1 MLFTLMC
8 FLSDDLGSYMY
19 QSVGHDDVHLY
30 VVCQV
35 MYIAT
40 CIRLLV
46 KMMFTLMC
54 VLSDEI
60 DSYMYQTVGQDCVY
74 LYVFCQMN

>member
-1 MLFTLMC
+1 M
-8 FLSDDLGSYMY
+8 SHDIDSYMY
-19 QSVGHDDVHLY
+19 QTVGQDDVHLY

-35 MYIAT
+35 IYIAT

-60 DSYMYQTVGQDCVY
+60 DSYMY
-74 LYVFCQMN
+74 